1 MQDKCAKF
9 ISQLGLGLSLAAGLV
24 ASTWIISTSY
34 TEKNSN
40 ITVRGYAEQNI
51 ISENASWSGHIVI
64 RQKSLEEAY
73 SDLAKQM
80 KNFSSFAK
88 DNGFETQS
96 IQWRETNKYETYKQ
110 EVGEKGSF
118 QTNEIE
124 YYNLSKSVEIHSTNI
139 TNIKEFSDKI
149 DDFNQ
154 QGNSMISNGPRYYY
168 PYETLEKLKLDLL
181 AKATDNAYLRA
192 VEFAKNSKSRVGKL
206 MSAQQG
212 VFQVVA
218 PNSTVSSY
226 DQYDTSSINKIV
238 RIAVTLVYKVS

>member
-24 ASTWIISTSY
+24 ASTWIVSTSY
-34 TEKNSN
+34 TEKNSH

-51 ISENASWSGHIVI
+51 ISENASWSGRIEI
-64 RQKSLEEAY
+64 RQKSLEESY
-73 SDLAKQM
+73 KELAKQM
-80 KNFSSFAK
+80 KEFASLAQE
-88 DNGFETQS
+88 NGFETQS
-96 IQWRETNKYETYKQ
+96 IQWGDTHKYETYKK

-124 YYNLSKSVEIHSTNI
+124 YYNLSKHVEIESTNI
-139 TNIKEFSDKI
+139 ANIKDFSDKI
-149 DDFNQ
+149 DDFNR
-154 QGNSMISNGPRYYY
+154 QGNSMISRGARYYY
-168 PYETLEKLKLDLL
+168 PYEKLEKLKLDLL

-206 MSAQQG
+206 MNAQQG

-226 DQYDTSSINKIV
+226 DQYDTSAINKIV